1 MASRPLLLLGLA
13 LCGLSHANAE
23 PRVELT
29 ATPAWKGW
37 TRPGRTTEIDIRLSA
52 DVAAQASID
61 VVAAHQSVGAGV
73 ELQPGRVARLQIA
86 MNAAPVMTVAAQAPS
101 AATVR
106 REVSL
111 AMSESPLLG
120 VALAND
126 EGVAL
131 TGFHAIALAAG
142 DLPRNAPAY
151 SSIDALILDAPTLG
165 ALDQRQLGALVA
177 YAADCGRLV
186 VLNADLR
193 VRRLLDGA
201 GGCGGRAVMN
211 ATSIA
216 DATALL
222 SASLATSLPSALPPQ
237 DVGSLARPSH
247 AAWNAVAVMIAVYLA
262 VAALTLIVAPSLPAV
277 MSMSALALVVFLA
290 LLQAMTSRSQLVV
303 WSEGESGAQ
312 LARYQALQRFPGLLR
327 EHVRVPLPPQLGTA
341 VQSCEPGQAMRFE
354 VDASGERATFAEFET
369 RLFRQV
375 ALCYT
380 GSFPMQRSIAVQ
392 ARGDSSRSVRNT
404 GTRSWPRGALLVG
417 GVVRDLPALGPG
429 AVTVVDAQGSTPARD
444 TALRTAS
451 MRTPSDGTAA
461 LWSLDLAGVAGA
473 PIDSTGWLLVSIA
486 PPR

>member
-1 MASRPLLLLGLA
+1 MARRLLLVFGLV
-13 LCGLSHANAE
+13 LCGLSYANAE

-37 TRPGRTTEIDIRLSA
+37 SRPGRATEIDIRLST

-73 ELQPGRVARLQIA
+73 ELQPGRVARLQVA
-86 MNAAPVMTVAAQAPS
+86 VNSAAVVAVVAQAPS
-101 AATVR
+101 VTPVR
-106 REVSL
+106 RELSL
-111 AMSESPLLG
+111 ALSESPLLG
-120 VALAND
+120 I
-126 EGVAL
+126 AL
-131 TGFHAIALAAG
+131 TDGESATLDGFHAIALAAD

-151 SSIDALILDAPTLG
+151 ASIDALILDAPTLA

-177 YAADCGRLV
+177 YAANCGRLV

-201 GGCGGRAVMN
+201 GGCGGRAVMS

-222 SASLATSLPSALPPQ
+222 TASLATSLPAALPPQ

-247 AAWNAVAVMIAVYLA
+247 AAWNAVAVMVAVYLA
-262 VAALTLIVAPSLPAV
+262 VAALTLILVPSLPAV
-277 MSMSALALVVFLA
+277 MAMSALAIVAFLA
-290 LLQAMTSRSQLVV
+290 VLDGMTSRSQLVV
-303 WSEGESGAQ
+303 WSEGDSGAQ

-341 VQSCEPGQAMRFE
+341 VQSCEPGQAMRFD
-354 VDASGERATFAEFET
+354 VDAGGERATFAEFDT

-375 ALCYT
+375 ALCYA
-380 GSFPMQRSIAVQ
+380 GSFPMQRSIAVE
-392 ARGDSSRSVRNT
+392 ARGDGSRGVRNT
-404 GTRSWPRGALLVG
+404 GTRAWPRGVLLVD
-417 GVVRDLPALGPG
+417 GVARDLPALGPG
-429 AVTVVDAQGSTPARD
+429 AATVVDMQAPTPVRS

-451 MRTPSDGTAA
+451 TRTPSDGTAA

-473 PIDSTGWLLVSIA
+473 PIDSTGWLLVSVA